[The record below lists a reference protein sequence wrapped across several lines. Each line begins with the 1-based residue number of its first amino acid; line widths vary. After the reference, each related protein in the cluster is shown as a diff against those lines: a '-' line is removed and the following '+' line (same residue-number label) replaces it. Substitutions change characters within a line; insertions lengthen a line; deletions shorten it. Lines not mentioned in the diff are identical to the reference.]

1 MADAKT
7 FKQDMVVSIRYRNDL
22 PPPPMPPKLL
32 DIDTGGLAQYLTTS
46 YASGLAKREEPNI
59 EADAEGGMPIDM
71 IGVPGYFLGDESA
84 IMAPEIAPAL
94 DPADQALMMSLEQ
107 LKTQGAKNNVSF
119 LRKTQYMHAS
129 GQAAKTTEP
138 FMRPSPRAQQTPGA
152 KAPPPPV
159 PVSRDDPGNIKRQIQ
174 KGFDIAH
181 PDSISSNPKE
191 ARANTITS
199 TERSAWDFPKHP
211 ENHRLTPLEIYP
223 IFPDLETG
231 TDMASNWQAL
241 KFDKPP
247 LPALKNG
254 RRDERIDVGLLMASE
269 NPESMPEW
277 KAKKEA
283 HNSDPVNFPDPGPE
297 PYAWSLSVPKQV
309 DSTPRIRQLFDESNA
324 SKDDASLMKPLLEES
339 ADGSLRLPFE
349 RVRVYTDA
357 TRSEVDP
364 RRVVALSLV
373 KPTNLPQHSRFRK
386 RGTAAYYYPI
396 YERVKMKA
404 DRGQLTKKARTR
416 LGAGPEVE
424 EQLPDQMMVL
434 FREPDAKEKH
444 IRSEFRGRNDRSFA
458 QEWEE
463 LTREAQ
469 KQEDSEQAE
478 LQREQG
484 GDEGNGDVSMAEGDA
499 EEATNGVERRDPG
512 DEGSSP
518 LPVNGL
524 RDGNAG
530 GDADAAAEAEADE
543 DMRDE

>member
-22 PPPPMPPKLL
+22 PPPLMPPKLL

-129 GQAAKTTEP
+129 GQAAKVSDP
-138 FMRPSPRAQQTPGA
+138 FMRPSPRTQKTPTS
-152 KAPPPPV
+152 KAPPPAPI
-159 PVSRDDPGNIKRQIQ
+159 SRDDPENIRRQVQ
-174 KGFDIAH
+174 KGFDLAH

-191 ARANTITS
+191 AKANTIAS
-199 TERSAWDFPKHP
+199 TDRNAWEFPKHP
-211 ENHRLTPLEIYP
+211 DNHRLTPLETYSVL
-223 IFPDLETG
+223 PDLEAG

-247 LPALKNG
+247 LPPLKNG
-254 RRDERIDVGLLMASE
+254 RRDDRIDVGLLLSKE
-269 NPESMPEW
+269 NPALLPEW
-277 KAKKEA
+277 QARKDA
-283 HNSDPVNFPDPGPE
+283 HDEQPESFPDPGPE
-297 PYAWSLSVPKQV
+297 PYIWSLSVPKQP
-309 DSTPRIRQLFDESNA
+309 DSTPRIRQLFDDSNP

-357 TRSEVDP
+357 TRQIVDP

-373 KPTNLPQHSRFRK
+373 KPTSLPRHSRFRK
-386 RGTAAYYYPI
+386 QGTSPAAYYYPI

-404 DRGQLTKKARTR
+404 DRGQLSKKARNTR

-424 EQLPDQMMVL
+424 EDLHDQMMVL

-444 IRSEFRGRNDRSFA
+444 IRNEFRGRNDQSFA
-458 QEWEE
+458 KRWDD
-463 LTREAQ
+463 LTRDAQ
-469 KQEDSEQAE
+469 AQEESELQAEMREQA
-478 LQREQG
+478 
-484 GDEGNGDVSMAEGDA
+484 DVSMAEGEGD
-499 EEATNGVERRDPG
+499 EDEITNGTGRRDRNDERPPTNGHG
-512 DEGSSP
+512 D
-518 LPVNGL
+518 
-524 RDGNAG
+524 DGG
-530 GDADAAAEAEADE
+530 GGEADADGEEDE
-543 DMRDE
+543 DMQDD